1 MDSLERNRVPS
12 PRSVAVRELALVDR
26 TEEIDQPKKDPWKKV
41 LVEMG
46 AVRCLMFKGVL
57 GFGIKLSKR
66 DT

>member
-1 MDSLERNRVPS
+1 
-12 PRSVAVRELALVDR
+12 VRELALVDR